1 MGDESLA
8 AVERELTAQIRAGFA
23 RSGELGADH
32 QRLWT
37 AVGEA
42 LRDGKRLRPQLL
54 LITHEALGGRRT
66 AAAVRT
72 AAALELLHTA
82 FVIHDDVIDGDHL
95 RRGRLNVSGAFAGE
109 AREGDLP
116 ETSVRRYADAAG
128 VLAGDLALTTAV
140 RAVATCGAEQEIID
154 HLLDLLDA
162 AVHTSA
168 TGELADVRFG
178 LGLETDPV
186 VDATLRV
193 AALKTASYS
202 FELPL
207 RAAAVLAEAQPST
220 VTALGEIGHR
230 LGVGFQLLDDLLGV
244 FGDEARTGKSALS
257 DLREGKATALI
268 AHARSTPSWTA
279 LDGLVGDRRLD
290 HGGAAR
296 ARRVLTEC
304 GARGAVQDLAD
315 HHLDRA
321 VQTAHRSGLPST
333 LADRLADIVHDIRA
347 TAVEA
352 LLPAPTLTEEAS

>member
-1 MGDESLA
+1 MVDESLA
-8 AVERELTAQIRAGFA
+8 AVERELTAQIRAGSA
-23 RSGELGADH
+23 RFGELGADH
-32 QRLWT
+32 RRLWT

-42 LRDGKRLRPQLL
+42 LRGGKRLRPQLL
-54 LITHEALGGRRT
+54 LIAHEGLGGTRPE
-66 AAAVRT
+66 AAVRT
-72 AAALELLHTA
+72 AAAVELLHTA

-109 AREGDLP
+109 ARRGDLP

-128 VLAGDLALTTAV
+128 VLAGDLALT
-140 RAVATCGAEQEIID
+140 RATRMIATCRVEREVVD
-154 HLLDLLDA
+154 RLLDLLDE

-178 LGLETDPV
+178 LGLEIDPV

-207 RAAAVLAEAQPST
+207 RAAAVLAEAPPST
-220 VTALGEIGHR
+220 AASLGEIGR
-230 LGVGFQLLDDLLGV
+230 CLGVGFQLLDDLLGV
-244 FGDEARTGKSALS
+244 FGNEARTGKSALS

-290 HGGAAR
+290 RGGAAR
-296 ARRVLTEC
+296 ARTVLTEC
-304 GARGAVQDLAD
+304 GARGTVQDLAD
-315 HHLDRA
+315 HYLDRA
-321 VQTAHRSGLPST
+321 VQTAHRSGLPAA
-333 LADRLADIVHDIRA
+333 LADRLTDFVHDMRGA
-347 TAVEA
+347 ASEA
-352 LLPAPTLTEEAS
+352 LVPAPTLTEEAS